1 MSKNIYKMLKLKFKK
16 AEDNSWDLENMP
28 LSRRSASVCRSGGD
42 KQIHEREKRGKSV
55 PIILSLRNNNPA
67 ISASPVPEQSSDIAS
82 QGSKVGTRI
91 PMVRIPKLKLNPA
104 VIKQLRTEARKVPP
118 P

>member
-28 LSRRSASVCRSGGD
+28 LGRRSASVCRSGGD

-55 PIILSLRNNNPA
+55 PVILTLRNNNPPA
-67 ISASPVPEQSSDIAS
+67 ISASPVPEQSSNIAS
-82 QGSKVGTRI
+82 
-91 PMVRIPKLKLNPA
+91 
-104 VIKQLRTEARKVPP
+104 
-118 P
+118 